1 MVSSGSIM
9 ALTVNI
15 VICFALPIGCLIYLI
30 AAKKHAVI
38 PVLVGA
44 AVFTVFQLILRVPL
58 LSALSGMDWYTAM
71 AKSPWLYGVF
81 LGLTAGIFEE
91 VGRYIGYRTLL
102 KKYGRWI
109 DGFAFGV
116 GHGGM
121 EAVVLVG
128 LTNISNLALAFAI
141 NNGSFDKLATM
152 LPADTGQQ
160 IVSQLT
166 GATPFYI
173 LLGGVER
180 IFAFA
185 IQIALSI
192 LVLYAVVQRKPLYLL
207 LAVLAHMLVD
217 APVVILPG
225 VFNWN
230 AYEIEAALCLIAV
243 LAVVFIVLS
252 RRLFKKLPE
261 NPKLFE

>member
-1 MVSSGSIM
+1 MVSSASLM
-9 ALTVNI
+9 ALTANI
-15 VICFALPIGCLIYLI
+15 VICFALPVGCLIYLI

-44 AVFTVFQLILRVPL
+44 AVFTVFQLVLRIPL
-58 LSALSGMDWYTAM
+58 ISALSGMDWYAAM
-71 AKSPWLYGVF
+71 TKNPWLYGTF

-116 GHGGM
+116 GHGGI
-121 EAVVLVG
+121 EAIVLVG

-141 NNGSFDKLATM
+141 NNGSFDKLAAV
-152 LPADTGQQ
+152 LPADTAQQ

-166 GATPFYI
+166 GATPFYM
-173 LLGGVER
+173 LLGGIER

-192 LVLYAVVQRKPLYLL
+192 LILYAVVRRKPIYLL
-207 LAVLAHMLVD
+207 LAVLAHLLVD

-225 VFNWN
+225 AFNWN
-230 AYEIEAALCLIAV
+230 VYEIEAALCVMAIF
-243 LAVVFIVLS
+243 AVVFIVLS
-252 RRLFKKLPE
+252 RRLFKKGPE
-261 NPKLFE
+261 KTETV